1 MLCRTKNTQKTD
13 FVFFCNFAIFQNLF
27 SWFLSVY
34 SIDKRKR
41 KQLMDFP
48 SDALEGN
55 GHDNLGGI
63 ALMAPKVFPLTVW
76 SMSLANPAVPIC
88 QPSQPNRQGSQAKP
102 PKQPNQAAKL
112 SSTVSRA
119 TSPTKTRRQ
128 LNQLHSRPASQPSQ
142 PPAAMPSRQPR
153 RQTNP
158 QTALDDRPKKH
169 PKKHPKKRPR
179 KLYKGFSIEN
189 WSM

>member
-13 FVFFCNFAIFQNLF
+13 FVFCNFAIFQNLF
-27 SWFLSVY
+27 SRFLSVY
-34 SIDKRKR
+34 SIGKKKR

-55 GHDNLGGI
+55 GHDNLDGV
-63 ALMAPKVFPLTVW
+63 ALMVQVVFPLTVW
-76 SMSLANPAVPIC
+76 RMSLANPAVPIC
-88 QPSQPNRQGSQAKP
+88 HPSQRSRQGSQTKT

-112 SSTVSRA
+112 SSPASRA

-128 LNQLHSRPASQPSQ
+128 LNQLNSRPASQPSQ

-158 QTALDDRPKKH
+158 QTASDDRPKKH
-169 PKKHPKKRPR
+169 PKKRPKKRPR
-179 KLYKGFSIEN
+179 KLCKRF
-189 WSM
+189 